1 MWFYLWIMKF
11 EPDLV
16 KGFQDFLPPESL
28 RRKEIIKLIEKYFK
42 LYGFLPVETPL
53 VEFDE
58 LMRQDS
64 LKEEDQ
70 AVSDRFRLKDRAGR
84 NLGLRYEFTF
94 QLSRILK
101 QNPNIKM
108 PFKRYQIGPVFR
120 DEPIAS
126 NRFRQFTQCDAD
138 IIGSSG
144 IEAEAELLALITDI
158 LKALGIEAEIDVYS
172 RKLLTSLLDS
182 FELEQLENVMGELD
196 KLEKLGEDAVK
207 VNIKKYASPNQ
218 VITLFKLLEKDL
230 NFFKEN
236 AFDGAEEI
244 AELIKKCKP
253 YGIKV
258 KFNQYL
264 ARGLSYYTGNIFE
277 IVSPEKKESI
287 AAGGRYD
294 NLIGKFLNREIPA
307 VGISFGLERISQLA
321 KISLAPSTKVL
332 LISIEEDAETIK
344 LAKKLRKSNI
354 PTITASGNPSKQLEY
369 ANSQKIPFV
378 VFIGEEEIAQKKFKL
393 KNMETG
399 EQNLVSQEELIK
411 KLSK

>member
-1 MWFYLWIMKF
+1 MKF

-28 RRKEIIKLIEKYFK
+28 RRKEIVKIIEKYFN

-138 IIGSSG
+138 IIGSVG
-144 IEAEAELLALITDI
+144 TDAEAELLALITDI
-158 LKALGIEAEIDVYS
+158 LKALGIEAEIQLNS
-172 RKLLTSLLDS
+172 RKLLSSLIES
-182 FELEQLENVMGELD
+182 VQIEQKENVMRELD

-244 AELIKKCKP
+244 AELIKKCKL
-253 YGIKV
+253 YGVKI

-294 NLIGKFLNREIPA
+294 NLVGKFLSREIPA

-321 KISLAPSTKVL
+321 KISLAPSIKVL

-369 ANSQKIPFV
+369 ANSQKIPYV
-378 VFIGEEEIAQKKFKL
+378 IFIGEEEASQKKFKL

-399 EQNLVSQEELIK
+399 EQVLVSQEELIK
-411 KLSK
+411 KLSR